1 MSVEA
6 TRKIQN
12 IMCGPRFLPRRLLV
26 VFHFILVIFLSGS
39 FLPQKQSS
47 SLDGTLTSWS
57 TFITPSAST
66 GGMIANAQ
74 LTTRTKGRGKKE
86 KEDKPVEISPEAAA
100 RIARKNR
107 VTQHS
112 ASDEHLPNGGEGRG
126 EFDDE
131 EFFAPLSHPSHSP
144 SKAPSSGKSKT
155 NSKPVTGAPKHRSIF
170 EGMLGETLY
179 AWGVDVNINGKE
191 TPFLYEGDTSKLLE
205 GKQVVGL
212 YFSAS
217 WCGPCRQFT
226 PQLAA
231 FYKEIQAQYGPDSF
245 EIIFISRDQSLDDLV
260 KYYSKM
266 PWLAVTAENVDRVAQ
281 LLAPRY
287 QMQGIPHLVILDGE
301 DASVY
306 TLDGRG
312 KVLQDP
318 YGLEFPWRPRS
329 LYRLLVPRF
338 VRNVINDQVFR
349 VKDKLRRVVRA
360 LVQAILPRFLSRR
373 LIGAAA

>member
-1 MSVEA
+1 
-6 TRKIQN
+6 
-12 IMCGPRFLPRRLLV
+12 MCGPRFLPRRLLV

-100 RIARKNR
+100 RSARKNR

-226 PQLAA
+226 PQLAT
-231 FYKEIQAQYGPDSF
+231 FYKEIQAQYGSDSF

-266 PWLAVTAENVDRVAQ
+266 PWLAVTAENVDRVTQ

-360 LVQAILPRFLSRR
+360 LVRAVLPRFLSRR
-373 LIGAAA
+373 LIGAEA